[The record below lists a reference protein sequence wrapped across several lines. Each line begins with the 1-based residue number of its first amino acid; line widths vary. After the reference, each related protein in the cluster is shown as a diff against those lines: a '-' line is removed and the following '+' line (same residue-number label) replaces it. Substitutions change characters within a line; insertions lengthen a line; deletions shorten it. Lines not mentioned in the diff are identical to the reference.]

1 LKNAFL
7 ISTALAL
14 VAVAPVPVMAQQSRP
29 ATPVPYEGPAENS
42 LIGISLFD
50 NGQKLLARWGSPE
63 QIIPLSVS
71 GVGGGGGGGGAAPA
85 PGGGPG
91 GLPPSGGA
99 GRRANGGDEVDAARP
114 TLPGILGDPFG
125 EDNFQKARA
134 SDAIGSGGG
143 GAPVAPRGGPGPIG
157 PGGGGAVA
165 AGGGAPAGGG
175 AGPSGT
181 STYTRWVYNKD
192 DSKYA
197 FVLDQNNRIIQIEA
211 LGIKNSRVRTR
222 KGVSF
227 GSTFAQVMKSYNSPE
242 QYEFGG
248 GNLVMKYLVKY
259 RVVFR
264 LAKLDA
270 KKPHVVTGIV
280 IAAGKD

>member
-1 LKNAFL
+1 M
-7 ISTALAL
+7 ALAL
-14 VAVAPVPVMAQQSRP
+14 VVVAPVPVSAQQTRP
-29 ATPVPYEGPAENS
+29 ATPVPYRGPAENS

-50 NGQKLLARWGSPE
+50 SGLKLLARWGSPE
-63 QIIPLSVS
+63 QIIPLAVS
-71 GVGGGGGGGGAAPA
+71 GISGSAGGGGGAVAGGGGGGGLPPGYNRPGGGPGNVAPGRGRGGDDADAIRQGIPGIIGDPFSEDNYQAKRPVGGGESGPIRSSGTTSSAGAPGAPA
-85 PGGGPG
+85 PGG
-91 GLPPSGGA
+91 
-99 GRRANGGDEVDAARP
+99 V
-114 TLPGILGDPFG
+114 
-125 EDNFQKARA
+125 
-134 SDAIGSGGG
+134 
-143 GAPVAPRGGPGPIG
+143 
-157 PGGGGAVA
+157 
-165 AGGGAPAGGG
+165 GGGAPA

-192 DSKYA
+192 NSKYA
-197 FVLDQNNRIIQIEA
+197 FVLDQNNRIVQIEA

-222 KGVSF
+222 KGVTF
-227 GSTFAQVMKSYNSPE
+227 GTTFAQVMNSYNAPE

-270 KKPHVVTGIV
+270 KKPHQVTGIV